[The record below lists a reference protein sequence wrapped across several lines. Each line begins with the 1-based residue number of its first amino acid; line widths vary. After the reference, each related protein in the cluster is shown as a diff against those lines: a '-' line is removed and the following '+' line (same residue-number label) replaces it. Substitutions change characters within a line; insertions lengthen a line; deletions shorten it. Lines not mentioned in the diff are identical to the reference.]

1 MSIIVSSMLIVA
13 GLGVM
18 TTVNPAGPPPKS
30 VHEFTMKRIDGKAK
44 KLSSYK
50 GQVVLVVN
58 TASKCG
64 MTPQY
69 EKLQALYVKYKD
81 KGLRIAAFPANNFGN
96 QEPGSD
102 TEISQFCTLN
112 YKVSFDLYS
121 KISVKGADIHPLYQ
135 YLTTL
140 PKYKGD
146 IAWNFG
152 KFLVDKNGQVIARFE
167 PATDP
172 MSEAVLKAIDAAL
185 AGK

>member
-1 MSIIVSSMLIVA
+1 M
-13 GLGVM
+13 
-18 TTVNPAGPPPKS
+18 
-30 VHEFTMKRIDGKAK
+30 
-44 KLSSYK
+44 
-50 GQVVLVVN
+50 
-58 TASKCG
+58 
-64 MTPQY
+64 
-69 EKLQALYVKYKD
+69 
-81 KGLRIAAFPANNFGN
+81 
-96 QEPGSD
+96 
-102 TEISQFCTLN
+102 N

-172 MSEAVLKAIDAAL
+172 MSEDVLKAIDAAL